1 MASKF
6 CGVCHYPLDQV
17 AGEVQGLVA
26 CSYCWETEE
35 DLALIEE
42 EVA

>member
-1 MASKF
+1 MSKF

-17 AGEVQGLVA
+17 AGTVEGVVA
-26 CSYCWETEE
+26 CTYCVETDE
-35 DLALIEE
+35 DLTLIEK